1 MDQNNLSINIGSV
14 FRKRRKLLNLTQ
26 KEVAGRVGI
35 TSAAVSQIEN
45 GHRFNNIS
53 TLDAL
58 AKALD
63 TELWKIFYKV

>member
-1 MDQNNLSINIGSV
+1 MSDLGIQIGEV
-14 FRKRRKLLNLTQ
+14 FKRRRKFLNLTQ
-26 KEVAGRVGI
+26 KEVADKIGI
-35 TSAAVSQIEN
+35 TSPAVSQIEN
-45 GHRFNNIS
+45 GRRFNNIS